1 MKKRE
6 WKGKEEVIKTK
17 DSVKKT
23 STGAK
28 NKALQSAFIRETAR
42 NARQKS
48 ESVFNET
55 AEDAEGALEDTAA
68 YISEYAVRKAKN
80 RKSDKRYTGEKGR
93 TAKRSAVRT
102 MADLQRKRYTADKAT
117 KRRTVKRDYRR
128 VMEVRRNISIVRL
141 KKKFIQEKKRK
152 TLENRYHAEPMA
164 TEERYSYQPKAFL
177 RTERENR
184 PQSNKKVSNQTIDT
198 KGRYFREPLGIPTE
212 KENMTHSGGHFYNIS

>member
-68 YISEYAVRKAKN
+68 YISEYAVRKAKIGQKIY
-80 RKSDKRYTGEKGR
+80 R
-93 TAKRSAVRT
+93 
-102 MADLQRKRYTADKAT
+102 RKRKD
-117 KRRTVKRDYRR
+117 
-128 VMEVRRNISIVRL
+128 S
-141 KKKFIQEKKRK
+141 Q
-152 TLENRYHAEPMA
+152 
-164 TEERYSYQPKAFL
+164 
-177 RTERENR
+177 
-184 PQSNKKVSNQTIDT
+184 KVGSTDD
-198 KGRYFREPLGIPTE
+198 G
-212 KENMTHSGGHFYNIS
+212 

>member
-184 PQSNKKVSNQTIDT
+184 PQSNNN
-198 KGRYFREPLGIPTE
+198 RYKR
-212 KENMTHSGGHFYNIS
+212 